1 MVLGWDS
8 GACCPKITPYT
19 SRRLY
24 SRSLPIRSLLSLAI
38 QASLAAYL
46 PRSDTFSLGCWKQSG
61 VECHSIMKSRTQ
73 SHNTAVVMTGAI
85 VTLFKKK
92 KRESQRQKAFLGLK
106 DKQKWVLVQ
115 THLLVL
121 FWNDIQIHLGWNK
134 KNGLC
139 LSSDTSNVFLN
150 WQVETALM
158 FLLFKISYLLLRQ
171 WDFKH
176 CENEH
181 FVFTVL
187 EPLELA

>member
-1 MVLGWDS
+1 MTPRTS
-8 GACCPKITPYT
+8 G
-19 SRRLY
+19 RLY
-24 SRSLPIRSLLSLAI
+24 SRSLPIRSLLSLAS

-46 PRSDTFSLGCWKQSG
+46 PRSDAFSLRCWKQSG

-115 THLLVL
+115 THLLPL
-121 FWNDIQIHLGWNK
+121 FWNDIQMHLEWNK

-158 FLLFKISYLLLRQ
+158 FLLLHLKSVIYFWDNEISNIVRM
-171 WDFKH
+171 
-176 CENEH
+176 N
-181 FVFTVL
+181 
-187 EPLELA
+187 PLFLQY